1 MEDVQW
7 HFGQFIYTIKTI
19 SDVANLECVVI
30 LEMQLE
36 NLINCRISETTNH
49 PKTTTNKPVFPNKL
63 ILLESEKVASPKA
76 FLMTDQSNQSNTNH
90 TDFEDHTTNL
100 CEIKRLDD
108 NYYSDNGKKYSNV
121 QLTRQSSG
129 FSIEQVLEPIYEE
142 GG

>member
-1 MEDVQW
+1 
-7 HFGQFIYTIKTI
+7 
-19 SDVANLECVVI
+19 
-30 LEMQLE
+30 MQLE

-108 NYYSDNGKKYSNV
+108 NYYSDNGKKYSC
-121 QLTRQSSG
+121 
-129 FSIEQVLEPIYEE
+129 SIWFKLFCEKIYTYIDKTLYNHL
-142 GG
+142 GIGIN